1 MADIE
6 PTKQINQELEPEQKR
21 KVFIGSLSYNIDE
34 NAFREYWTKFGAVIE
49 ATILRDRDGH
59 SRGFGFVTFA
69 DSLSV
74 DAVMQARPHT
84 LDNRVVEPKR
94 AVPREETHKPNMQL
108 SVKKLYL
115 GGVKEPITEND
126 LKEYFSKFGAITDVV
141 VMKDREGQY
150 RGYGFVEFDDYDPVD
165 KVILEKN
172 HTVCSRQLDVQ
183 KAQSRDASQRPSGN
197 MRARQGPPPMSRS
210 NYNGGGGGGGGGG
223 GYNNNNNYQQDNLN
237 GPGPFGQMQ
246 NNNYNGYGQNFNDG
260 NGNGNWTSFG
270 QGYGQ
275 ESVGGPMRR
284 GNMGG
289 GRGYAPYNGR
299 GGGGGRG
306 RGGGGGHR
314 GGGPS
319 WTAWD

>member
-6 PTKQINQELEPEQKR
+6 PVKQNQDLEPEQKR

-34 NAFREYWTKFGAVIE
+34 NAFRDYWTKFGAVIE
-49 ATILRDRDGH
+49 ASILRDRDGH

-69 DSLSV
+69 DPSSV

-94 AVPREETHKPNMQL
+94 AIPREETHKPNMQL

-126 LKEYFSKFGAITDVV
+126 LKDYFSKFGTIVDVV
-141 VMKDREGQY
+141 VMKDRDGQY

-165 KVILEKN
+165 KIILERT
-172 HTVCSRQLDVQ
+172 HLVCGRQLDVQ
-183 KAQSRDASQRPSGN
+183 KAQSRDASQRSGN
-197 MRARQGPPPMSRS
+197 TRPRQGPPSTSRS
-210 NYNGGGGGGGGGG
+210 NYNSGGGGGGGGDG
-223 GYNNNNNYQQDNLN
+223 GYNNYQQDNMN
-237 GPGPFGQMQ
+237 DPFGQMP
-246 NNNYNGYGQNFNDG
+246 NNNFNGYGSNFNE
-260 NGNGNWTSFG
+260 GNGNWTSFG

-275 ESVGGPMRR
+275 QSVGGPMRR

-289 GRGYAPYNGR
+289 GGGGGHGRGYAPYNGR
-299 GGGGGRG
+299 GGGRG
-306 RGGGGGHR
+306 RGGGNR
-314 GGGPS
+314 GGPS
-319 WTAWD
+319 WTSWN

>member
-1 MADIE
+1 MAEIE
-6 PTKQINQELEPEQKR
+6 PVKQNQEALQPEQKR

-34 NAFREYWTKFGAVIE
+34 NAFRDYWTKFGDVIE

-59 SRGFGFVTFA
+59 SRGFGFVTFT
-69 DSLSV
+69 DPSSV
-74 DAVMQARPHT
+74 DAVMKARPHT
-84 LDNRVVEPKR
+84 LDSRVVEPKR
-94 AVPREETHKPNMQL
+94 AIPREETHKPNMQL

-126 LKEYFSKFGAITDVV
+126 LRDYFGAFGTIIDVV

-165 KVILEKN
+165 KIILEKD
-172 HTVCSRQLDVQ
+172 HIVCGRQLDVQ
-183 KAQSRDASQRPSGN
+183 KAQSRDASQRTSN
-197 MRARQGPPPMSRS
+197 MRSRQGPPPMSRS
-210 NYNGGGGGGGGGG
+210 NYNN
-223 GYNNNNNYQQDNLN
+223 GYNNYQQDNFN
-237 GPGPFGQMQ
+237 SSFGQMP
-246 NNNYNGYGQNFNDG
+246 NNNFNGYGSNFNE
-260 NGNGNWTSFG
+260 GNGNWTSFG

-275 ESVGGPMRR
+275 ENFGGPMRR

-306 RGGGGGHR
+306 RGRGSGGGTGGGNR
-314 GGGPS
+314 GGPS
-319 WTAWD
+319 WTSWS

>member
-1 MADIE
+1 MTDTE
-6 PTKQINQELEPEQKR
+6 LTKPVDQELEPEQKR

-34 NAFREYWTKFGAVIE
+34 NEFREYWTKFGTVIE

-69 DSLSV
+69 ESSGV

-94 AVPREETHKPNMQL
+94 AVPREDTHKPNMQL
-108 SVKKLYL
+108 SVKKIYL

-126 LKEYFSKFGAITDVV
+126 LREYFTTFGTVTDVV

-150 RGYGFVEFDDYDPVD
+150 RGYGFVEFDDYDSVD
-165 KVILEKN
+165 KAILEKT
-172 HTVCSRQLDVQ
+172 HTVCGRTLDAQ
-183 KAQSRDASQRPSGN
+183 KAQSRDASQRSTGN
-197 MRARQGPPPMSRS
+197 MRFRQGQPSMSRS
-210 NYNGGGGGGGGGG
+210 NYNS
-223 GYNNNNNYQQDNLN
+223 GYNNYQQDNFN
-237 GPGPFGQMQ
+237 GPNPFGSMP
-246 NNNYNGYGQNFNDG
+246 NDNYNGGYGSNFNDG

-275 ESVGGPMRR
+275 ESFGGPMRR
-284 GNMGG
+284 GNMGGGGGGG

-299 GGGGGRG
+299 GGGRG
-306 RGGGGGHR
+306 RGGGNR
-314 GGGPS
+314 GGPS
-319 WTAWD
+319 WTSWD

>member
-6 PTKQINQELEPEQKR
+6 PVKQNQDLEPEQKR

-34 NAFREYWTKFGAVIE
+34 NAFRDYWTKFGAVIE
-49 ATILRDRDGH
+49 ASILRDRDGH

-69 DSLSV
+69 DPSSV

-94 AVPREETHKPNMQL
+94 AIPREETHKPNMQL

-126 LKEYFSKFGAITDVV
+126 LKDYFSKFGTIVDVV
-141 VMKDREGQY
+141 VMKDRDGQY

-165 KVILEKN
+165 KIILEKS
-172 HTVCSRQLDVQ
+172 HVVCGRQLDVQ
-183 KAQSRDASQRPSGN
+183 KAQSRDGSQRSGN
-197 MRARQGPPPMSRS
+197 TRSRQGPPSTSRS
-210 NYNGGGGGGGGGG
+210 NYNSGGGNGGGNGGGG
-223 GYNNNNNYQQDNLN
+223 GYNNYQQDNMN
-237 GPGPFGQMQ
+237 DPFGQMP
-246 NNNYNGYGQNFNDG
+246 NNNFNGYGSNFNE
-260 NGNGNWTSFG
+260 GNGNWTSFG

-275 ESVGGPMRR
+275 QNVGGPMRR

-289 GRGYAPYNGR
+289 GGGGGGGHGRGYAPYNGR

-306 RGGGGGHR
+306 RGGGNR
-314 GGGPS
+314 GGPS
-319 WTAWD
+319 WTSWN

>member
-1 MADIE
+1 MADVE
-6 PTKQINQELEPEQKR
+6 PIKPNNDEPEPEQQR

-34 NAFREYWTKFGAVIE
+34 NAFRDYWTKFGTVIE

-69 DSLSV
+69 DASSV
-74 DAVMQARPHT
+74 DALMQSRPHT

-126 LKEYFSKFGAITDVV
+126 LKDYFGQFGTIVDVV
-141 VMKDREGQY
+141 VMKDRDGQY

-165 KVILEKN
+165 KIILEKN
-172 HTVCSRQLDVQ
+172 HIVCGRQLDVQ
-183 KAQSRDASQRPSGN
+183 KAQSRDASQRSGN
-197 MRARQGPPPMSRS
+197 MRSRQGPPPMSRS
-210 NYNGGGGGGGGGG
+210 NYNS
-223 GYNNNNNYQQDNLN
+223 GYNNYQQDSYN
-237 GPGPFGQMQ
+237 GQFGQMP
-246 NNNYNGYGQNFNDG
+246 NNNYNGYGTNFND
-260 NGNGNWTSFG
+260 GNGNWTSFG

-289 GRGYAPYNGR
+289 GGGGRGYSPYNSR

-306 RGGGGGHR
+306 RGGGGSRG

-319 WTAWD
+319 WTSWD